1 MKFDIETLTTFGI
14 TYGVRIIVAL
24 LILLIGLKL
33 ISVLVNIVLKT
44 LDNKRV
50 DPSLKPFLS
59 NLLTWILRI
68 CLFLVVAN
76 QVGIQTTSFIA
87 VLGSVGLAV
96 GLALQGSLSNFAGG
110 VLILGL
116 KPFKEGDVISTK
128 GFVGT
133 VDRINIF
140 STYLRQGDNQ
150 IVILPN
156 GQLANSPITNINH
169 EPKRRVDFLFGISY
183 TDDISKAKLIIEKV
197 IKEHPQS
204 LEEPAPLIVV
214 SELADSSV
222 NLTVRVW
229 VETPNYWTTK
239 FALTEKVKI
248 HFDQGGISIPFP
260 QRDVHLTKPE

>member
-1 MKFDIETLTTFGI
+1 MKFDIETLTTFAV

-24 LILLIGLKL
+24 LILLIGLKI
-33 ISVLVNIVLKT
+33 ISVTVNLLMKT
-44 LDNKRV
+44 LDRRNV
-50 DPSLKPFLS
+50 EPSLKPFLS
-59 NLLTWILRI
+59 NLLRWILRI

-116 KPFKEGDVISTK
+116 KPFRQGDVIGAQ

-140 STYLRQGDNQ
+140 NTHLRQGDNQ

-156 GQLANSPITNINH
+156 GNLANSPITNINR
-169 EPKRRVDFLFGISY
+169 EETRRIDLIFGIAY
-183 TDDISKAKLIIEKV
+183 TDDISNARTIIQNVLDGHETV
-197 IKEHPQS
+197 LQDP
-204 LEEPAPLIVV
+204 PPLIVV

-222 NLTVRVW
+222 NLTVRAW
-229 VETPNYWTTK
+229 SKTPDFWPTK

-248 HFDQGGISIPFP
+248 EFDKGGISIPFP
-260 QRDVHLTKPE
+260 QRDVHIHNS